1 MSTSDL
7 TLLSLRAL
15 ALSATATLVF
25 ALSLPVA
32 RIAPIAPTSLGMRGR
47 NRVATRLAA
56 PLFVRIEPLLT
67 RLAGI
72 IRLLPL
78 SELRVSGDRLLR
90 RSGEAAG
97 LCADELIALTFL
109 TLLGGTAIGAWFVG
123 VLHLP
128 AYWLPLLILIG
139 VLAPTIRLD
148 GIARDRAKALERS
161 LPSAMDLCVLCMGAG
176 TDFPSALAF
185 ATRELGLGH
194 EVCRE
199 ELSVLLEQLSL
210 GRTRVEALEDLSL
223 RSGSQTV
230 QQFVA
235 AVCQSETKG
244 TPLVEALTIQSST
257 LRQRRSV
264 LAEEM
269 AAKAGVRMMLPLML
283 MVCSV
288 LLVIFGPFIVNGIG
302 L

>member
-1 MSTSDL
+1 MSTSEL
-7 TLLSLRAL
+7 WLLALRAAVML
-15 ALSATATLVF
+15 AMATASF
-25 ALSLPVA
+25 AVVLPLARVA
-32 RIAPIAPTSLGMRGR
+32 PVVPPSFGLRGR
-47 NRVATRLAA
+47 NRAAVRLAV
-56 PLFVRIEPLLT
+56 PTFKLIEPLLA

-72 IRLLPL
+72 LRTLPV
-78 SELRVSGDRLLR
+78 SALRTHGDRLIR
-90 RSGEAAG
+90 RAGDAAG
-97 LCADELIALTFL
+97 LCGDELIAMSLL
-109 TLLGGTAIGAWFVG
+109 TLLMGAAFGLW
-123 VLHLP
+123 LTQSLNL
-128 AYWLPLLILIG
+128 ATLWLPLMVSIG
-139 VLAPTIRLD
+139 AVLPAMRLD
-148 GIARDRAKALERS
+148 SIACERAKALERS

-176 TDFPSALAF
+176 TDFPSALVF

-210 GRTRVEALEDLSL
+210 GRTRVEALQDLSL

-244 TPLVEALTIQSST
+244 TPLVDALSIQSAT